1 MNRRHRLIVTAI
13 GALVVL
19 WGVVAT
25 GLTALAQG
33 GETTVN
39 CNGLSEADCQ
49 VIAESTVAMQGL
61 QSVTVPEWG
70 VDLTVSDD
78 QQTMAVQLA
87 GSAALVIPPDLREL
101 ALAWVGLSQR
111 FDAATLIATLE
122 RLDAATIQTMLRG
135 LGFYLVLDE
144 IRLPEPSQSL
154 SGPIEIVFKD
164 MGVYLHAPSPTGA
177 DAWFGEALALTP
189 EDLSQLETSLQEA
202 LTGLQSEEVQH
213 MLAQLSELSGPV
225 ERLQALAS
233 KHISTTRGADV
244 VYNGQTMFTFTTSFD
259 LEGFLADPDLP
270 VLVLALLKNPALAAL
285 DIDLGDL
292 ETINEAQ
299 VQFLLMTVS
308 LLVSEA
314 RLSMEQWIGAQ
325 DRYVHRLSFDL
336 GLDLNLALLG
346 EEAETQTAS
355 VQGTVYAALDAIN
368 TTTLDAVTVPA
379 DYYSL
384 DESDNYLVGT
394 PDQIKAPL
402 VVGQAVSGAF
412 VNVDGE
418 ARDLYS
424 LPLQAGDT
432 VQIALASE
440 DYPYLSIY
448 GPDGFL
454 AEEFDTYYER
464 TATFTAEQTGVHLFV
479 VYAYW
484 DMAYELTVSAVP
496 HP

>member
-1 MNRRHRLIVTAI
+1 MTTRSRVLTPIGLIV
-13 GALVVL
+13 ALAVMLVTSSL
-19 WGVVAT
+19 S
-25 GLTALAQG
+25 ALAQG
-33 GETTVN
+33 DRPPVN
-39 CNGLSEADCQ
+39 CNGLSDADCQ
-49 VIAESTVAMQGL
+49 VIVESTVAMQGL

-70 VDLTVSDD
+70 IDLAVSDD

-87 GSAALVIPPDLREL
+87 GAAMLMLPPDLQEL
-101 ALAWVGLSQR
+101 ALAWTGLSQR
-111 FDAATLIATLE
+111 FDPTALIATLE

-135 LGFYLVLDE
+135 LGFHLRLDE
-144 IRLPEPSQSL
+144 MRLPQPGQSL
-154 SGPIEIVFKD
+154 SGPIEIIFKD

-177 DAWFGEALALTP
+177 DTWFGETLALTP
-189 EDLSQLETSLQEA
+189 EDLIQLEASLREA
-202 LTGLQSEEVQH
+202 LTSLQSEETQQ

-225 ERLQALAS
+225 ERLQMLAS
-233 KHISTTRGADV
+233 EYISTTRGADG
-244 VYNGQTMFTFTTSFD
+244 VYNGQMMFTFTTSFD

-270 VLVLALLKNPALAAL
+270 ALVLALLKNPALAAL

-308 LLVSEA
+308 LLVTDA

-325 DRYVHRLSFDL
+325 DRYVHRLGFDL

-346 EEAETQTAS
+346 EEAETQAAS
-355 VQGTVYAALDAIN
+355 VQATVYAVLDAIN
-368 TTTLDAVTVPA
+368 TTTLDAVTIPA
-379 DYYSL
+379 DYYPL
-384 DESDNYLVGT
+384 DDSDDYLVGT

-402 VVGQAVSGAF
+402 VMGQAVSGAF

-424 LPLQAGDT
+424 LSLQAGDT

-464 TATFTAEQTGVHLFV
+464 TATFTAEKTGVHLFV

-484 DMAYELTVSAVP
+484 DMAYELTVSAVLRP
-496 HP
+496 

>member
-1 MNRRHRLIVTAI
+1 MNVHYRGLIAVTLAVM
-13 GALVVL
+13 LVAPSL
-19 WGVVAT
+19 P
-25 GLTALAQG
+25 ALAQG
-33 GETTVN
+33 DQPPVN
-39 CNGLSEADCQ
+39 CNGLSDADCQ
-49 VIAESTVAMQGL
+49 VIVESTVAMQGL

-70 VDLTVSDD
+70 IDLAVSDD

-87 GSAALVIPPDLREL
+87 GAAMLMLPPDLREL
-101 ALAWVGLSQR
+101 ALAWTGLSWR
-111 FDAATLIATLE
+111 FDPTALIATLEATLE

-135 LGFYLVLDE
+135 LGFYLMLDE
-144 IRLPEPSQSL
+144 MRLPQPGQSL
-154 SGPIEIVFKD
+154 SGPIEIIFKD

-177 DAWFGEALALTP
+177 DTWFGETLALTP
-189 EDLSQLETSLQEA
+189 EDLIQLEASLREA
-202 LTGLQSEEVQH
+202 LTGLQSEETQQ

-225 ERLQALAS
+225 ERLQMLAS
-233 KHISTTRGADV
+233 EYISTTRGADG
-244 VYNGQTMFTFTTSFD
+244 VYDGQTMFTFTTSFD
-259 LEGFLADPDLP
+259 LEGFLADPNLP
-270 VLVLALLKNPALAAL
+270 ALVLALLKNPALAAL
-285 DIDLGDL
+285 DLDLGDL

-308 LLVSEA
+308 LLVTDA

-325 DRYVHRLSFDL
+325 DRYVHRLGFDL

-346 EEAETQTAS
+346 EEAETQAAS
-355 VQGTVYAALDAIN
+355 VQATVYAVLDAIN
-368 TTTLDAVTVPA
+368 TTTLDAVTIPA
-379 DYYSL
+379 DYYPL
-384 DESDNYLVGT
+384 DDSDDYLVGT

-402 VVGQAVSGAF
+402 VMGQAVSGAF

-424 LPLQAGDT
+424 LSLQAGDT

-440 DYPYLSIY
+440 DYPYLNIY

-496 HP
+496 RP